1 MKCNWRRWAAIFFIL
16 WAGWLLWSV
25 PVRAAQQTLYVQP
38 PRAHFRES
46 PAIEPDNRLGILPGG
61 TALKAFELEGDWY
74 PVQLKDGRT
83 GWMHRSVLGPVP
95 PSRPTSGSAEP
106 VSRLPLVRIGMV
118 QDGVVLEADV
128 APIFKQE
135 IRELLRGEYNVQ
147 FPEAMQ
153 RQGDW
158 TVPSVRKALDRLLAN
173 PRVDVILA
181 LGALA
186 SHEAGQRRSQ
196 KLSKPVFAPFV
207 INARLQE
214 MPFRDGVSGVHNL
227 NYVTF
232 PSNLERDFR
241 AFLNLVP
248 FKKFAFIASKGIV
261 EALPQLL
268 QSVEATVADLGLDVK
283 IVPVS
288 QTVDTAL
295 AALTDDIEAVYV
307 VPLPQVAPAEFQR
320 LVDGLIAKRLP
331 SFSLWGRSE
340 VEQGLLFSLARST
353 NMLRLAR
360 RVALNVQRALFGE
373 DPAAF
378 PVAFSRGERMT
389 LNMATARAIG
399 LTPPW
404 EFLTQMDVLHGEPD
418 DLPRQLS
425 LSKAV
430 QEAVQAN
437 LDLQVVDR
445 FVASGRA
452 DIREARAA
460 LLPQLTT
467 RVQGRVIDDD
477 RANVALP
484 ERALSGTLE
493 LSQLI
498 YSEPTWA
505 NLHIQQSLQLSREAE
520 QKITLLDVVL
530 EATTGYLNVL
540 SAKTVE
546 RIQRDNLNLTRTN
559 LELARVRRSVGVAR
573 PNEVLRWDSQEAN
586 DRRQV
591 INAFAQREQ
600 AEIALNRVLHRPLEE
615 PFSTREPAWD
625 DPQLMTSFARIL
637 PYVDNPRY
645 FQIFREF
652 MVQEGLEAA
661 PELRQLGAQIAAQA
675 RTLKSA
681 KRSFFTPEIALSGN
695 LTGVETDGVGST
707 GAPGDDVNW
716 EIGAQASLPLY
727 TGGARRARQQR
738 AREDLSQLQLPRE
751 AAAERI
757 AANIRSAMYATG
769 SAFANIEPAREAA
782 AAQKNFELVTDAYGR
797 GAVSILDLL
806 DAQREA
812 LGANLDAANTIYDY
826 LIQLMQMQR
835 AIGQFDFFVSEQ
847 GQRNWFERLD
857 TFFRTQDVTIDKR
870 R

>member
-1 MKCNWRRWAAIFFIL
+1 MRRAWRRWSAIMFIV
-16 WAGWLLWSV
+16 WAGWLLWPVLV
-25 PVRAAQQTLYVQP
+25 PAAQQTLYVQP
-38 PRAHFRES
+38 SQAHFRES
-46 PAIEPDNRLGILPGG
+46 PAIEPDNRLGTLPGG
-61 TALKAFELEGDWY
+61 TALTAFELEGDWY
-74 PVQLKDGRT
+74 PVQLQDGRT
-83 GWMHRSVLGPVP
+83 GWMHRSVLEPAP
-95 PSRPTSGSAEP
+95 PSRSATSGP
-106 VSRLPLVRIGMV
+106 RLPAVRIGIV
-118 QDGVVLEADV
+118 QDGEVLETDV
-128 APIFKQE
+128 APMFKQE

-147 FPEAMQ
+147 FPETAQ
-153 RQGDW
+153 LQGNW
-158 TVPSVRKALDRLLAN
+158 TIPSVRKALDRLLAN
-173 PRVDVILA
+173 PRVDMVLA

-186 SHEAGQRRSQ
+186 SHEAGQRRRYTQ
-196 KLSKPVFAPFV
+196 LSKPVFAPFV

-214 MPFRDGVSGVHNL
+214 MPLRDGTSGVRNL

-232 PSNLERDFR
+232 PSDLERDFR

-248 FKKFAFIASKGIV
+248 FKKFAFVASKGIV

-268 QSVEATVADLGLDVK
+268 RSVEATVASLGLDVK
-283 IVPVS
+283 VVPVG

-295 AALTDDIEAVYV
+295 AALTDDVEAVYV
-307 VPLPQVAPAEFQR
+307 VPLPQVPPAEFRR

-373 DPAAF
+373 DPATF

-425 LSKAV
+425 LSRAV

-437 LDLQVVDR
+437 LDLQAVDR
-445 FVASGRA
+445 FVASGRE

-460 LLPQLTT
+460 LLPQLAS

-484 ERALSGTLE
+484 ERALSGALE

-505 NLHIQQSLQLSREAE
+505 NLHIQQRLQLSREAE
-520 QKITLLDVVL
+520 KTITLLDVVL
-530 EATTGYLNVL
+530 EAATGYLNVL
-540 SAKTVE
+540 SVKTVE

-559 LELARVRRSVGVAR
+559 LELARVRRSIGVAR
-573 PNEVLRWDSQEAN
+573 PNEVLRWDSQVAN

-615 PFSTREPAWD
+615 TFSTREPALN
-625 DPQLMTSFARIL
+625 DPQLMTSFACIL

-645 FQIFREF
+645 FEIFREF

-661 PELRQLGAQIAAQA
+661 PELRQLGAQIAAQE

-695 LTGVETDGVGST
+695 VTGVETDGVGSA

-727 TGGARRARQQR
+727 AGGTRRARQRR
-738 AREDLSQLQLPRE
+738 AREDLAQLQLQRE
-751 AAAERI
+751 ASAERI
-757 AANIRSAMYATG
+757 AANIRIAMYAAG

-782 AAQKNFELVTDAYGR
+782 AASKENFELVTDAYGR
-797 GAVSILDLL
+797 GAASILDLL

-812 LGANLDAANTIYDY
+812 LRANLDAANTIYDY

-835 AIGQFDFFVSEQ
+835 AVGQFDFFVSEQ
-847 GQRNWFERLD
+847 GQRDWFERLD
-857 TFFRTQDVTIDKR
+857 TFFRTQGVTIDKQP
-870 R
+870 